1 MKCAIFIFFVFLV
14 DRWIVGVESP
24 TVREKERDPA
34 PLRL

>member
-24 TVREKERDPA
+24 TV
-34 PLRL
+34 